1 MRIDNCSSRTLD
13 VTSGVPQGSLLGPL
27 LFCIFINDLPE
38 VLTFSEPFILAD
50 DLKVLS
56 IKKSYWEKQD
66 DLDRVGEWAK
76 KNRMELAMDKCT
88 KITFR
93 GSDRSFNILDQKLDN
108 SKTVKGLGI
117 HVSDNLT
124 WKMHIEERLRK
135 ANKVLYL
142 LRRNVAVK
150 LQTLVKLGLYKS
162 LILPVLLYGFAC
174 VFASRADLHL
184 PEIFK
189 KNVVRWITG
198 NKTMSYRSQLR
209 FLNILSLP
217 MFLQLNDVLL
227 LSKITNEEM
236 GTSISLP
243 ERPEIIGRRSE
254 IFKLSKTRRK
264 KGRSEFVFRNCRLV
278 NRLDDYIDFIN
289 PQGLKNRLLKLMC
302 NFFSK
307 YKYHSTKSKIGQF
320 NSN

>member
-1 MRIDNCSSRTLD
+1 
-13 VTSGVPQGSLLGPL
+13 
-27 LFCIFINDLPE
+27 
-38 VLTFSEPFILAD
+38 
-50 DLKVLS
+50 
-56 IKKSYWEKQD
+56 
-66 DLDRVGEWAK
+66 
-76 KNRMELAMDKCT
+76 MELAMDKCT

-108 SKTVKGLGI
+108 SKTVKDLGI

-150 LQTLVKLGLYKS
+150 VQTLVKLGLYKS

-184 PEIFK
+184 LENFQK
-189 KNVVRWITG
+189 KVVGWITG
-198 NKTMSYRSQLR
+198 NKTMSYRSQLKI
-209 FLNILSLP
+209 LNILPLP

-236 GTSISLP
+236 GTSISLL
-243 ERPEIIGRRSE
+243 ERTEIRGRRIE
-254 IFKLSKTRRK
+254 IFK
-264 KGRSEFVFRNCRLV
+264 FW
-278 NRLDDYIDFIN
+278 
-289 PQGLKNRLLKLMC
+289 
-302 NFFSK
+302 
-307 YKYHSTKSKIGQF
+307 
-320 NSN
+320 